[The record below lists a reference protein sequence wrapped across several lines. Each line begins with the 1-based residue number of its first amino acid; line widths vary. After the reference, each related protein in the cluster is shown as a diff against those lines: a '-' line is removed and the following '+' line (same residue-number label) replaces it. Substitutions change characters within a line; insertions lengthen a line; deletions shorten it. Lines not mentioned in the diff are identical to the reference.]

1 MGVVIGNEI
10 CFQVEMKFDDARKE
24 MIKYLS
30 SDEFKEREDA
40 ETTIPAIQILKEINK
55 AGLLTTNSQTG
66 EDEKGFN
73 KETKRYYHI
82 VERAYIDGFMKR
94 ERALKVIE
102 YLNAYTDKIAY
113 FIYVNPDPA
122 FQKLFYEGDVKA
134 VPSIPVT
141 VSGSSSKSNKDI
153 KQLFSATTMP
163 TTLPQSTADFY
174 KKNAKLNKSED
185 VLWLTFIDPEYGR
198 NALKKDGLF
207 TVVLDALKQIK

>member
-1 MGVVIGNEI
+1 MKS
-10 CFQVEMKFDDARKE
+10 FFKVEMKFDDARKE
-24 MIKYLS
+24 MVKYLS
-30 SDEFKEREDA
+30 SDEFKGREDA
-40 ETTIPAIQILKEINK
+40 QTTIPAIPILQEINK

-82 VERAYIDGFMKR
+82 VERAYIDGYMKR
-94 ERALKVIE
+94 ERALNLIE
-102 YLNAYTDKIAY
+102 YLNAYTDKIAF

-122 FQKLFYEGDVKA
+122 FEKLFYEGPVKA

-141 VSGSSSKSNKDI
+141 VSGSSSKSYKDI
-153 KQLFSATTMP
+153 KQLFPDTKIH
-163 TTLPQSTADFY
+163 TTLPQSTVDFY

-185 VLWLTFIDPEYGR
+185 VLWVTFIDPEYGR
-198 NALKKDGLF
+198 NALQKKGLF